1 MADGITIK
9 ANWDWAEAKAL
20 MRKLSGPKLH
30 QAMSV
35 AVNDSA
41 RQVERK
47 AEQLV
52 AKSLSI
58 PAKRSKMGI
67 WVRPYSTPSTLTA
80 VVRGS
85 GSIIPLKAFK
95 AREEGDGVSAT
106 LWGRRIHH
114 PGAFIYGGALGAHN
128 KELGMGGHVFTRL
141 GPSRLPI
148 KRAKGAA
155 IAEAMAKDA
164 VSGANEAYGVERLQA
179 NVLRQLTRYASTKKA
194 ASTKRNGEGKFKPKS
209 QR

>member
-1 MADGITIK
+1 
-9 ANWDWAEAKAL
+9 

-30 QAMSV
+30 QALSA

-47 AEQLV
+47 AEQLT

-58 PAKRSKMGI
+58 PAKRAKLGI
-67 WVRPYSTPSTLTA
+67 WVNPYSTAKTLTA

-85 GSIIPLKAFK
+85 GSLIPLKAFG
-95 AREEGDGVSAT
+95 AREDGDGVTAT
-106 LWGRRIHH
+106 IWGSKVHH
-114 PGAFIYGGALGAHN
+114 PGAFIFGGADNDHN

-141 GPSRLPI
+141 GKSRLPI
-148 KRAKGAA
+148 KRARGAA

-164 VSGANEAYGVERLQA
+164 VSDANETYGAERLQA

-194 ASTKRNGEGKFKPKS
+194 TPKRKS
-209 QR
+209 